1 MKGEKTTLKSADG
14 DDEESRGHH
23 LSSSSGRLM
32 DGRGRTKGL
41 AERTSPV
48 NIAHNY
54 NYQDGADCDDDDD
67 DDDSDDEIL
76 LKVGMIVCLRCNR
89 FVTTSK
95 HDTK

>member
-1 MKGEKTTLKSADG
+1 MTLKSADG

-32 DGRGRTKGL
+32 DGRGRTKGS

-54 NYQDGADCDDDDD
+54 NYQDGADCNDD
-67 DDDSDDEIL
+67 DDEIL

>member
-1 MKGEKTTLKSADG
+1 MTLKSADG

-32 DGRGRTKGL
+32 DGRGRTKGSV
-41 AERTSPV
+41 ERTSPV

-54 NYQDGADCDDDDD
+54 KYQDGADCDDDD
-67 DDDSDDEIL
+67 DDEIL

>member
-32 DGRGRTKGL
+32 DELGRTKESV
-41 AERTSPV
+41 ERTSPV

-54 NYQDGADCDDDDD
+54 NYQDGADCDDD

>member
-1 MKGEKTTLKSADG
+1 MKKITLKSADG

-32 DGRGRTKGL
+32 DGRGRTKGS

-54 NYQDGADCDDDDD
+54 NYQDGADCDDD
-67 DDDSDDEIL
+67 SDGLSI
-76 LKVGMIVCLRCNR
+76 
-89 FVTTSK
+89 SW
-95 HDTK
+95 